1 VYDPAKI
8 SYSELLDVF
17 WNSHNAFSKSYS
29 KQYKSI
35 VFYHNEVQFKRAS
48 ESRDSIEAATGRK
61 IVTEIRPASVFF
73 RAEDYHQKYY
83 MGGLEKLVK
92 EMKAIY
98 PDINDYVNSTAV
110 ARINGYAGGYG
121 TEETLEKE
129 LGNLG
134 LSPEGME
141 KVREITGKGLISVC
155 PVRS

>member
-1 VYDPAKI
+1 MYDPAKI

-17 WNSHNAFSKSYS
+17 WNSHNPYS
-29 KQYKSI
+29 KAYSTQYKSI
-35 VFYHNEVQFKRAS
+35 IFYHNEEQFQQAS
-48 ESRDSIEAATGRK
+48 ESRDSLEASTGRK

-73 RAEDYHQKYY
+73 QAEDYHQKYY
-83 MGGLEKLVK
+83 MAMLGKLVK

-98 PDINDYVNSTAV
+98 PDVNDYVSSTAV
-110 ARINGYAGGYG
+110 ARINGYAGGCG

-129 LGNLG
+129 LGSLG

-141 KVREITGKGLISVC
+141 ELREIAGKGLVSVC

>member
-1 VYDPAKI
+1 MYDPAKI

-17 WNSHNAFSKSYS
+17 WNSHNAFSKAYS
-29 KQYKSI
+29 AQYKSI
-35 VFYHNEVQFKRAS
+35 IFYHNEEQFQQAS
-48 ESRDSIEAATGRK
+48 VSGDSIEAATGRK
-61 IVTEIRPASVFF
+61 IVTEIRSASVFF
-73 RAEDYHQKYY
+73 QAEDYHQKYY
-83 MGGLEKLVK
+83 MAVLGKLVK

-129 LGNLG
+129 LGSLG
-134 LSPEGME
+134 LSLEGME
-141 KVREITGKGLISVC
+141 ELREIAGKGLISVC